1 MQKPEFTF
9 NLLEKFNPKTYQS
22 TFLIVNFEG
31 EVFNCFT
38 EHESEKAFGVWM
50 SYLTQDEKT
59 QWDNYIL
66 KCEAQDEVWN
76 EQQCERLHFSF
87 N

>member
-1 MQKPEFTF
+1 
-9 NLLEKFNPKTYQS
+9 
-22 TFLIVNFEG
+22 
-31 EVFNCFT
+31 
-38 EHESEKAFGVWM
+38 M

-66 KCEAQDEVWN
+66 KCEAQDEVWY
-76 EQQCERLHFSF
+76 EQQCERMHFSY